1 MKKNILLLAFLIIVL
16 TGCDRSADVPSLT
29 VADLP
34 IPESE
39 ISYYATP
46 DAETPDYSVA
56 EICQLYL
63 ADSEAMIENCEILG
77 EGWIRIDG
85 TAYYPGAV
93 YSKVSWTPEELR
105 QSYFERTAPWVA
117 GPDGPT
123 LWSQDYAHQFLVADD
138 WLWIDDVRTLPIIL
152 ETHEIWPRQMLKAYQ
167 AGEWQG
173 EKWYST
179 DYSTTVTLDYNTGGL
194 RYHYDVIKYDHDS
207 DPLGVAYAGYDE
219 APLEF
224 LHVEPETL
232 EQTGQIDFE
241 QLMPLF
247 LDLPDKKDGFVQARY
262 CGPDGT
268 YLVTDDGVE
277 QYRQGKMVRS
287 WKIKDCRKHYFAADT
302 IVAGH
307 DGVAFIHINHKIIKL
322 LPDGTTEIIFGNI
335 AEARYIDN
343 EDVDQF
349 YVTFN
354 RDDTLFCCE
363 LFSEEIAVVDTDVDM
378 AAHGSPVFYTKKT
391 GEVFVLNP
399 EALPYNSDQSYALG
413 WLDATDY
420 MQAYLRFDGDF
431 TAFVAEYESNTR
443 LSPKG

>member
-1 MKKNILLLAFLIIVL
+1 MKKKTFWLAILAMIL
-16 TGCDRSADVPSLT
+16 TGCSKAADTPSLT

-39 ISYYATP
+39 ISYYVAP
-46 DAETPDYSVA
+46 AAETPDYSVA

-63 ADSEAMIENCEILG
+63 ADSEAVVENCEILG
-77 EGWIRIDG
+77 GGWIRIDG

-93 YSKVSWTPEELR
+93 YPKVSWTPEELR

-138 WLWIDDVRTLPIIL
+138 WLWIDDVRAWPMAL
-152 ETHEIWPRQMLKAYQ
+152 ETHDIRPRQMLKAYQ

-173 EKWYST
+173 EMWYST
-179 DYSTTVTLDYNTGGL
+179 DYSTCVTLDYDTGGL
-194 RYHYDVIKYDHDS
+194 RYHYDVIKYDHS
-207 DPLGVAYAGYDE
+207 CDPLSVGYTGYDE
-219 APLEF
+219 VPLEF
-224 LHVEPETL
+224 LHVEPEVL
-232 EQTGQIDFE
+232 EQTGQIEFE

-247 LDLPDKKDGFVQARY
+247 LDLPEKKDGFVQARY
-262 CGPDGT
+262 AGPDGT
-268 YLVTDDGVE
+268 YLVTDSGVE
-277 QYRQGKMVRS
+277 QYRRGKMVRN
-287 WKIKDCRKHYFAADT
+287 WKIKDCREHHFAADT
-302 IVAGH
+302 IVAGRN
-307 DGVAFIHINHKIIKL
+307 GVAFIHINHKIIKL
-322 LPDGTTEIIFGNI
+322 LPNGTNEMVFGNI

-349 YVTFN
+349 YVTFS

-378 AAHGSPVFYTKKT
+378 TAHGSPVFYIKKT
-391 GEVFVLNP
+391 GEVFVLDP
-399 EALPYNSDQSYALG
+399 ATLPYNSEQSYALG

-420 MQAYLRFDGDF
+420 IRAYLKFDGDF
-431 TAFVAEYESNTR
+431 QDFVAQYKSAAQ
-443 LSPKG
+443 LSPED